1 VQIRYAGAWLPLVV
15 LVMGTFGCLHQ
26 NTAREHVV
34 EFNGV
39 LLDGRTNKP
48 ISGLE
53 VEVRSGDR
61 VVYNGETDGNG
72 AIHFT
77 HTFGGEHRKPIA
89 DGETTPVNGLTV
101 LFHVDAG
108 DYGVLEIPVRLIHG
122 SDEGS
127 LGELR
132 LVPKEGP

>member
-1 VQIRYAGAWLPLVV
+1 VLIRYTVTLLLLVA
-15 LVMGTFGCLHQ
+15 LAMETSGCLHRS
-26 NTAREHVV
+26 TAQAHAV

-39 LLDGRTNKP
+39 LVDGQTNQP
-48 ISGLE
+48 ISGLQ
-53 VEVRSGDR
+53 VEVRSGDH
-61 VVYNGETDGNG
+61 VVYNGETDGEG

-77 HTFGGEHRKPIA
+77 HTFIDNHPEPISGGEA
-89 DGETTPVNGLTV
+89 TPVKGLTV
-101 LFHVDAG
+101 VFHVDAG

-127 LGELR
+127 LGQLR